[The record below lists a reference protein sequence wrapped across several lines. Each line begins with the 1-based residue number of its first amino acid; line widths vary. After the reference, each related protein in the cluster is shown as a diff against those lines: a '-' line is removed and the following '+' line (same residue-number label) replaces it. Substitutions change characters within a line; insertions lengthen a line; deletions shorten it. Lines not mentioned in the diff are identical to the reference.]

1 MAAVVG
7 WRIVRETHAHDAFS
21 GEGARLYGGRW
32 NPAGVKVIY
41 CSENLALAALEIL
54 VHTQPVVM
62 QQAYRAFRVSF
73 PARLMQT
80 IELPALP
87 KGWNAQPPTRVSQ
100 EIGAR
105 WIAEASSAVLALPSV
120 IIPLERTF
128 LLNPAHRD
136 FGSIGI
142 DEAGP
147 IALDHRLI

>member
-1 MAAVVG
+1 MAVVVG

-62 QQAYRAFRVSF
+62 HQAYRAFRVSW

-80 IELPALP
+80 IDLPALP
-87 KGWNAQPPTRVSQ
+87 KGWNAQPPTRRFTGDWREVDRGSKLCRSGASECDHSARAHVSAQ
-100 EIGAR
+100 SRAPGLR
-105 WIAEASSAVLALPSV
+105 
-120 IIPLERTF
+120 
-128 LLNPAHRD
+128 
-136 FGSIGI
+136 
-142 DEAGP
+142 
-147 IALDHRLI
+147 